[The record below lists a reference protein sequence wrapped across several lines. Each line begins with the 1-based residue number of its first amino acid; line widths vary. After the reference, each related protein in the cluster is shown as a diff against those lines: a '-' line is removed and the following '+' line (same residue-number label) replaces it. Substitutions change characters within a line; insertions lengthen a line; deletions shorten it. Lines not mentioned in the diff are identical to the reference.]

1 MFIADNTLKQRLR
14 NVYFIW
20 GSGKTTVA
28 NALQQKYGCYV
39 YHTDYERARHAKSAD
54 PEFQP
59 ALCRQVPDY
68 WALDPAD
75 AQQWEKD
82 IVREFTPMVIA
93 DLLVLAAQHPRV
105 ICEGD
110 IDMDLVVPVATHMVT
125 ISNHGAAYD
134 FFDRPDQR
142 QMRDAILLRPDLTDA
157 EKAARLENAYAIVGN
172 PATPEIPD
180 ETQRYGVPQIIRYDC
195 STVAET
201 AAQAAKLFGFEI
213 ES

>member
-28 NALQQKYGCYV
+28 NALQQKYGYYV

-54 PEFQP
+54 PALQP

-93 DLLVLAAQHPRV
+93 DLLVLAAQHPCV

-110 IDMDLVVPVATHMVT
+110 IDIDLVVPVATHMVT
-125 ISNHGAAYD
+125 ISNHGASYD
-134 FFDRPDQR
+134 FFDRPDQK
-142 QMRDAILLRPDLTDA
+142 QMREDILSRKDLTDA
-157 EKAARLENAYAIVGN
+157 EKTARLENAYAIVGETT
-172 PATPEIPD
+172 AQAIPY
-180 ETQRYGVPQIIRYDC
+180 ETQRYGVSQIIRYDH
-195 STVAET
+195 STVEET
-201 AAQAAKLFGFEI
+201 TARVAAVFGFEKL
-213 ES
+213 